1 MGNIKFT
8 FDTRKLERQLKN
20 QQQEAERLAE
30 RQMSAAKLQAE
41 MTAREARRQAE
52 KEKRIAVAMAIV
64 EKQPVIGGVK
74 MMDKVSEK
82 VLKILLELHQKEEN
96 YKLKVG
102 YDSFPNEY
110 HNGLMQ
116 IFENLQ
122 YYGMIFNYAPFLRG
136 TFIINLS
143 PTALTYFEDKEK
155 AQKIEMEKQMQQNIS
170 IHSFTATG
178 SNINFG
184 TIVDS
189 TVTAQNI
196 VSEIERK
203 IEEQG
208 GEDKAELKIL
218 FDEVKELC
226 ETIKANMPLP
236 KRANL
241 MNRISNHLEKHGW
254 FYGAVAQLI
263 GNAAMAAMLGK

>member
-1 MGNIKFT
+1 MGNINFT
-8 FDTRKLERQLKN
+8 FDTRKLEQQLKK

-41 MTAREARRQAE
+41 KAAREARRQAE
-52 KEKRIAVAMAIV
+52 KEKRIAVAKAIV
-64 EKQPVIGGVK
+64 EKQPVIGGMK
-74 MMDKVSEK
+74 MMDKASEE
-82 VLKILLELHQKEEN
+82 VLKILLKMYDECKSYDIHADYEEIPE
-96 YKLKVG
+96 G
-102 YDSFPNEY
+102 YQ
-110 HNGLMQ
+110 NGLTQ
-116 IFENLQ
+116 ILDTLQ
-122 YYGMIFNYAPFLRG
+122 QHGMIFHHIEFLG
-136 TFIINLS
+136 GEFQFSLS
-143 PTALTYFEDKEK
+143 PAALTYFEDKEK
-155 AQKIEMEKQMQQNIS
+155 AWKTEMEKQMQQNIS

-178 SNINFG
+178 SSINFG

-196 VSEIERK
+196 ASEIERK

-208 GEDKAELKIL
+208 GEDKDELKIL

-226 ETIKANMPLP
+226 ETMKANMPLP

-263 GNAAMAAMLGK
+263 GNAAMAAMMGK

>member
-1 MGNIKFT
+1 MGNIKFA
-8 FDTRKLERQLKN
+8 FDTRKLEQQLKK
-20 QQQEAERLAE
+20 QQQEAKRLAE

-41 MTAREARRQAE
+41 MAAREARRQAE
-52 KEKRIAVAMAIV
+52 KEKRIAVAKAIV
-64 EKQPVIGGVK
+64 EKQPVIGGMK
-74 MMDKVSEK
+74 MMDKASEE
-82 VLKILLELHQKEEN
+82 VLKIFLKMYDEYKSYDIQAN
-96 YKLKVG
+96 YKEIPEG
-102 YDSFPNEY
+102 YQ
-110 HNGLMQ
+110 NGLTQ
-116 IFENLQ
+116 ILDTLQ
-122 YYGMIFNYAPFLRG
+122 QHGMIFRHIE
-136 TFIINLS
+136 FIGGEFQFSLS

-155 AQKIEMEKQMQQNIS
+155 ALKTEMEKQMQQNIS

-178 SNINFG
+178 SSINFG

-196 VSEIERK
+196 ASEIERK

-236 KRANL
+236 KRVNL

-263 GNAAMAAMLGK
+263 GNAAMAAMTGK